1 MTFFPPPSARLLGSF
16 ELKNLHSARTK
27 KKKKRDQPSLSEEV
41 SSSQASRGERPVAEV
56 FKGSDSALLHVG
68 SPRFRVGWIS
78 SCWEPALC
86 PLRTAASSPGR
97 YLCALACEEGGGASL
112 PISLKGKLRQVR
124 VLS

>member
-1 MTFFPPPSARLLGSF
+1 MTFSPPLSPFAGEFRVEKPSFR
-16 ELKNLHSARTK
+16 ENNTKN
-27 KKKKRDQPSLSEEV
+27 KRDQPSWSEEV

-56 FKGSDSALLHVG
+56 FKGSDSVLLHVG